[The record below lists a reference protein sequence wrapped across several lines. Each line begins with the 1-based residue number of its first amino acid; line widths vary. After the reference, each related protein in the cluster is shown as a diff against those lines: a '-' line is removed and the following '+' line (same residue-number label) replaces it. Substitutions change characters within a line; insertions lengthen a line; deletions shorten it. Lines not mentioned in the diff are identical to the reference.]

1 MVAKDEE
8 RWFVL
13 YRAALLELDMQQMP
27 KRIVLARQ
35 VLEERMRDLQS
46 GRGNYKER
54 LEVEYA
60 IQNLHVAERMTV
72 YQDATERGIAA

>member
-1 MVAKDEE
+1 MASKNEE

-35 VLEERMRDLQS
+35 VLEERMHDLQS
-46 GRGNYKER
+46 ARGNYMER
-54 LEVEYA
+54 LQTEYA
-60 IQNLHVAERMTV
+60 IQNLQVAERMTV